1 MNTAAPAKIL
11 HVITDL
17 SMGGA
22 EMVLY
27 RLLSRLDRSV
37 FDSEVISLMNDQ
49 PMGGMIRSLGI
60 PVTALGFRPGVPDL
74 RMVTRLAKIFRD
86 RKPRLVQ
93 TWMYHA
99 ALTGGLAARFSAW
112 TMAGSPPVVWGIHHT
127 VAERAALKPA
137 TYAVAKVN
145 ALLSRSLPK
154 KIICVAEATRR
165 SHIHL
170 GYDAAKM
177 VVIPN
182 GFDLDAFRP
191 DPQARRDVRRELGI
205 GEETPLVGLCARF
218 HPDKDH
224 HTFFR
229 AAALLHARLPD
240 VHFLL
245 WGKGVDEGNP
255 QIAAWLDE
263 GDLRGVARL
272 LGPRDDSPRLAAA
285 LDVAALSSASEA
297 FPTVVGEAMACE
309 IPCAV
314 TDVGDAADIVGET
327 GRVVPPGDPAA
338 LAEAWQSL
346 LALPAA
352 ERLALGQQARQRIL
366 ARFDLK
372 QTAAAYARLYRDI
385 IAGRE

>member
-1 MNTAAPAKIL
+1 MPETPIRVA
-11 HVITDL
+11 HVIAGL
-17 SMGGA
+17 GVGGA
-22 EMVLY
+22 EMS
-27 RLLSRLDRSV
+27 LLKLLTALDRDE
-37 FDSEVISLMNDQ
+37 FPAEVISLTGDA
-49 PMGGMIRSLGI
+49 PLGERIRLLGI
-60 PVTALGFRPGVPDL
+60 PVHALDLAPGRPDPRLVL
-74 RMVTRLAKIFRD
+74 RLAAQLRRSQPD
-86 RKPRLVQ
+86 LVQ

-99 ALTGGLAARFSAW
+99 DFIGGLAARL
-112 TMAGSPPVVWGIHHT
+112 AGSPPVVWNVRHT
-127 VAERAALKPA
+127 FTNMDAFKPG
-137 TYAVAKVN
+137 TRLVVRLN
-145 ALLSRSLPK
+145 AHLSRSLPAR
-154 KIICVAEATRR
+154 IVCNAEAGRA
-165 SHIHL
+165 SHAAI

-191 DPQARRDVRRELGI
+191 DPQARRDVRRELGL
-205 GEETPLVGLCARF
+205 GEGTPLVGLCARF

-229 AAALLHARLPD
+229 AAALLHARLPN

-255 QIAAWLDE
+255 VISAWLDE

-272 LGPRDDSPRLAAA
+272 LGPRDDLPRLAAA

-352 ERLALGQQARQRIL
+352 ERRALGQQARRRVL

-385 IAGRE
+385 IAGRPA

>member
-1 MNTAAPAKIL
+1 MAETPIRVA
-11 HVITDL
+11 HVIAGL
-17 SMGGA
+17 GVGGA
-22 EMVLY
+22 EMS
-27 RLLSRLDRSV
+27 LLKLLTALDRDE
-37 FDSEVISLMNDQ
+37 FPAEVISLTGDA
-49 PMGGMIRSLGI
+49 PLGERIRLLGI
-60 PVTALGFRPGVPDL
+60 PVHALDLAPGRPDPRLVL
-74 RMVTRLAKIFRD
+74 RLAAQLRRSQPD
-86 RKPRLVQ
+86 LVQ

-99 ALTGGLAARFSAW
+99 DFIGGLAARL
-112 TMAGSPPVVWGIHHT
+112 AGSPPVVWNVRHT
-127 VAERAALKPA
+127 FTNMDAFKPG
-137 TYAVAKVN
+137 TRLVVRLN
-145 ALLSRSLPK
+145 AHLSRSLPAR
-154 KIICVAEATRR
+154 IVCNAEAGRA
-165 SHIHL
+165 SHAAI

-191 DPQARRDVRRELGI
+191 DPQARRDVRRELGL
-205 GEETPLVGLCARF
+205 GEGTPLVGLCARF

-245 WGKGVDEGNP
+245 WGKGVDEDNP
-255 QIAAWLDE
+255 AISAWLDE

-352 ERLALGQQARQRIL
+352 ERRALGQQARQRVF

-385 IAGRE
+385 IAGRPA

>member
-1 MNTAAPAKIL
+1 MAETPVRIT
-11 HVITDL
+11 HVIAGL
-17 SMGGA
+17 GVGGA
-22 EMVLY
+22 EMSLLK
-27 RLLSRLDRSV
+27 LLSTLDRGQ
-37 FDSEVISLMNDQ
+37 FPAEVISLTGDA
-49 PMGGMIRSLGI
+49 PLGERIRLLGI
-60 PVTALGFRPGVPDL
+60 PVRALDLAPGRPDPRLVL
-74 RMVTRLAKIFRD
+74 RLAAHLRRSRPD
-86 RKPRLVQ
+86 LVQ

-99 ALTGGLAARFSAW
+99 DLIGGLAARL
-112 TMAGSPPVVWGIHHT
+112 AGLFHPPPVVWNVRHT
-127 VAERAALKPA
+127 FTNMDAFKPGTRLVVRLDA
-137 TYAVAKVN
+137 R
-145 ALLSRSLPK
+145 LSRTLPAR
-154 KIICVAEATRR
+154 IVCNAEAGRR
-165 SHIHL
+165 SHAAI
-170 GYDAAKM
+170 GYAADKM

-182 GFDLDAFRP
+182 GFDIDAFRP

-229 AAALLHARLPD
+229 AAALLHARMPEAR
-240 VHFLL
+240 FLL

-255 QIAAWLDE
+255 AISAWLDE
-263 GDLRGVARL
+263 AGLRGVAHL
-272 LGPRDDSPRLAAA
+272 LGPRDDSPRLTAA

-327 GRVVPPGDPAA
+327 GRVVPPGDPPA

-352 ERLALGQQARQRIL
+352 ERAALGQQARRRVL
-366 ARFDLK
+366 ARFDIK

-385 IAGRE
+385 IAGRLE